1 MFGKRITFNTVANWL
16 ILLLVSY
23 PSLAVERN
31 IPLSSGLEKQSQLM
45 TLSQVAIPEWD
56 AFTPPQESVPGKRQS
71 NKITRGDS
79 CPLGL
84 NEITALIPTTTMG
97 RIISAQ
103 PTFFF
108 YVPVSLNKTV
118 EFELADSNDNTIY
131 QKSFTM
137 IVDRPGIIS
146 LSPGTVSR
154 PLPLEIGKNYH
165 WYLTI
170 KCDANDNSGDI
181 IISGWLSRVALA
193 PELASQLEKS
203 SLTDR
208 LNIYYQEALWYE
220 ALSTIAQLRYD
231 GSRDAVFSQKWQ
243 EILNAVK
250 LGPIATKPLVQGQ
263 FIAK

>member
-1 MFGKRITFNTVANWL
+1 MFGKRITFHTVTNWL

-23 PSLAVERN
+23 PSLAIERN
-31 IPLSSGLEKQSQLM
+31 IPLSSGLQKQSQLM

-56 AFTPPQESVPGKRQS
+56 SFTPPQESVPGKRQS
-71 NKITRGDS
+71 SKITRGDS
-79 CPLGL
+79 CPQGL
-84 NEITALIPTTTMG
+84 SEITALIPTTTMG

-146 LSPGTVSR
+146 LTPGTASR

-170 KCDANDNSGDI
+170 KCDSNDNS
-181 IISGWLSRVALA
+181 
-193 PELASQLEKS
+193 
-203 SLTDR
+203 
-208 LNIYYQEALWYE
+208 
-220 ALSTIAQLRYD
+220 
-231 GSRDAVFSQKWQ
+231 
-243 EILNAVK
+243 EIGRAHV
-250 LGPIATKPLVQGQ
+250 
-263 FIAK
+263 